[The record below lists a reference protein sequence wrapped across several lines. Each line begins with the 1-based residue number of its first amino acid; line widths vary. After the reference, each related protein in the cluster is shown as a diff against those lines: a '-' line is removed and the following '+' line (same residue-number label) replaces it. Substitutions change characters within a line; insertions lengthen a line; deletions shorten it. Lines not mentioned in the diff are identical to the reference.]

1 MVCRSGYAS
10 RVSNSF
16 SFLRGFCAAL
26 LFIALGNFLQAASE
40 SVEQPNKPSPVSQL
54 TSPEIVDV
62 GVWPT
67 VIYNLD
73 VHSNTFYMTAYVW
86 FIWRGDIDP
95 TLTVEFTNNV
105 ESWGLTKA
113 KTYPKPII
121 FGDGRHYQCLRIE
134 GRFFQPF
141 SLLRFPLEDHK
152 LSLSIEDNTYAA
164 DKLVYR
170 FNQKRSG
177 LDAGLNIPGW
187 TLHSWSGTAQVH
199 HYATNLGDETVGA
212 ESSDYGTILFEVKV
226 TRPVNFFIWKMLLP
240 LVIILLA
247 CWTAL
252 ILHPSQLASRAAMT
266 GTALLTTV
274 FMQQGYT
281 SSLPEVNYLVLMDKI
296 YVVVYILIILSLVQ
310 VVIQGAM
317 DKKHLLDDYK
327 KALFIDKVSVAL
339 QAASFALSLWVINVT
354 TH

>member
-1 MVCRSGYAS
+1 MFRPFS
-10 RVSNSF
+10 RRLPLLLAV
-16 SFLRGFCAAL
+16 FLTGMLLPLNAAPETKKTPPPQSTK
-26 LFIALGNFLQAASE
+26 GNAPE
-40 SVEQPNKPSPVSQL
+40 VVE
-54 TSPEIVDV
+54 V

-86 FIWRGDIDP
+86 FIWRGEIDP
-95 TLTVEFTNNV
+95 TQTVEFTNNV

-113 KTYPKPII
+113 KTYPKPIT
-121 FGDGRHYQCLRIE
+121 FPDGRHYQSMRIE

-141 SLLRFPLEDHK
+141 SLLRFPLENHTV
-152 LSLSIEDNTYAA
+152 SLSIEDNTYAA
-164 DKLVYR
+164 DKLLYR
-170 FNQKRSG
+170 FDQRHSG
-177 LDAGLNIPGW
+177 LDSGLTIPGW
-187 TLHSWSGTAQVH
+187 TVQSWKGREGVH
-199 HYATNLGDETVGA
+199 HYASNMGDETVGSD
-212 ESSDYGTILFEVKV
+212 SSDYGTILFEVKV

-252 ILHPSQLASRAAMT
+252 LLHPSQLASRAAMT

-281 SSLPEVNYLVLMDKI
+281 SNLPEVNYLVLMDKI
-296 YVVVYILIILSLVQ
+296 YVVVYLLIILSLVQ

-317 DKKHLLDDYK
+317 DKKHLLDDYR
-327 KALFIDKVSVAL
+327 KAQLIDKVSVVVQAL
-339 QAASFALSLWVINVT
+339 VFMIALWVIIVT
-354 TH
+354 TY

>member
-1 MVCRSGYAS
+1 MFRPCS
-10 RVSNSF
+10 RRLPLLLAV
-16 SFLRGFCAAL
+16 FLTGMLLPLNAAPETKKTPPPQ
-26 LFIALGNFLQAASE
+26 ATKGNAPE
-40 SVEQPNKPSPVSQL
+40 VVE
-54 TSPEIVDV
+54 V

-86 FIWRGDIDP
+86 FIWRGEIDP
-95 TLTVEFTNNV
+95 TQTVEFTNNV
-105 ESWGLTKA
+105 ESWGLTKM
-113 KTYPKPII
+113 KTYPKPIT
-121 FGDGRHYQCLRIE
+121 FPDGRHYQSMRIE

-141 SLLRFPLEDHK
+141 SLLRFPLENHTV
-152 LSLSIEDNTYAA
+152 SLSIEDNTYAA
-164 DKLVYR
+164 DKLLYR
-170 FNQKRSG
+170 FDQRHSG
-177 LDAGLNIPGW
+177 LDSGLTIPGW
-187 TLHSWSGTAQVH
+187 TVQSWKGREGVH
-199 HYATNLGDETVGA
+199 HYATNMGDEMVGRD
-212 ESSDYGTILFEVKV
+212 SSDYGTILFEVKV

-252 ILHPSQLASRAAMT
+252 LLHPSQLASRAAMT

-281 SSLPEVNYLVLMDKI
+281 SNLPEVNYLVLMDKI
-296 YVVVYILIILSLVQ
+296 YVVVYLLIILSLVQ

-317 DKKHLLDDYK
+317 EKKHVLDDYR
-327 KALFIDKVSVAL
+327 KAQLIDKTSVVV
-339 QAASFALSLWVINVT
+339 QAMVFMIALWVIIVT

>member
-1 MVCRSGYAS
+1 LAILLVSLEVSLDASSGAS
-10 RVSNSF
+10 TSSK
-16 SFLRGFCAAL
+16 
-26 LFIALGNFLQAASE
+26 QANDLSTASAPQV
-40 SVEQPNKPSPVSQL
+40 VE
-54 TSPEIVDV
+54 V

-95 TLTVEFTNNV
+95 TGTVEFPNNV

-113 KTYPKPII
+113 KTYPKPIN
-121 FGDGRHYQCLRIE
+121 FADGRHYQCLRIE

-141 SLLRFPLEDHK
+141 SLRRFPLENHT
-152 LSLSIEDNTYAA
+152 LSLSIEDNTYSA
-164 DKLVYR
+164 DRLLYR
-170 FNQKRSG
+170 FDQRRSG
-177 LDAGLNIPGW
+177 LDSGLNIPGW
-187 TLHSWSGTAQVH
+187 TLHSWSGSARVH
-199 HYATNLGDETVGA
+199 HYATNLGDLTVGSD
-212 ESSDYGTILFEVKV
+212 SSDYGTILFEVKV

-240 LVIILLA
+240 VLIILLA

-252 ILHPSQLASRAAMT
+252 MLHPSQLASRVAMT

-281 SSLPEVNYLVLMDKI
+281 SNLPEVNYLVLMDKI
-296 YVVVYILIILSLVQ
+296 YVVVYLLIILSLMQ
-310 VVIQGAM
+310 VVIQGAI
-317 DKKHLLDDYK
+317 DTKHLIDNYK
-327 KALFIDKVSVAL
+327 KAILIDKVSVAL
-339 QAASFALSLWVINVT
+339 QAAVFAISLWVIHAT

>member
-1 MVCRSGYAS
+1 M
-10 RVSNSF
+10 SNHAVMKVP
-16 SFLRGFCAAL
+16 FLLPILVL
-26 LFIALGNFLQAASE
+26 LFTLIPVQALPAKKNTPPPAVQ
-40 SVEQPNKPSPVSQL
+40 PVSSQ
-54 TSPEIVDV
+54 EIVEV

-73 VHSNTFYMTAYVW
+73 VHSNTYYMTAYVW

-95 TLTVEFTNNV
+95 SQTVEFTNNV

-113 KTYPKPII
+113 RTYPKPITLP
-121 FGDGRHYQCLRIE
+121 DGRRYQCLRIE

-141 SLLRFPLEDHK
+141 SLRRFPLENHT

-170 FNQKRSG
+170 FDSRRSG
-177 LDAGLNIPGW
+177 IDSGLEIPGW
-187 TLHSWSGTAQVH
+187 SVKSWKGTEGIH
-199 HYATNLGDETVGA
+199 HYGTNLGDETVGA
-212 ESSDYGTILFEVKV
+212 DSSDYATIRFEVSV
-226 TRPVNFFIWKMLLP
+226 TRPVNYFLWKMLLP
-240 LVIILLA
+240 VVIILLA

-252 ILHPSQLASRAAMT
+252 LLHPSQLSSRAAMT

-281 SSLPEVNYLVLMDKI
+281 NNLPELNYLVLMDKI
-296 YVVVYILIILSLVQ
+296 YVVVYLLIILSLVQ

-317 DKKHLLDDYK
+317 DKRHLLDDYG
-327 KALFIDKVSVAL
+327 KAKLLDKVSVVVQAL
-339 QAASFALSLWVINVT
+339 AFAVSLFVINAT
-354 TH
+354 TR

>member
-1 MVCRSGYAS
+1 MFSPCS
-10 RVSNSF
+10 RRLPLLLAVFFTGMLLPLN
-16 SFLRGFCAAL
+16 AAPEQKKTPPP
-26 LFIALGNFLQAASE
+26 QATEGDAPE
-40 SVEQPNKPSPVSQL
+40 VVE
-54 TSPEIVDV
+54 V

-86 FIWRGDIDP
+86 FIWRGEIDP
-95 TLTVEFTNNV
+95 TQTVEFTNNV
-105 ESWGLTKA
+105 ESWGLTKM
-113 KTYPKPII
+113 KTYPKPIT
-121 FGDGRHYQCLRIE
+121 FPDGRHYQSMRIE

-141 SLLRFPLEDHK
+141 SLLRFPLENHTV
-152 LSLSIEDNTYAA
+152 SLSIEDNTYAA

-170 FNQKRSG
+170 FDQRHSG
-177 LDAGLNIPGW
+177 LDAGLTIPGW
-187 TLHSWSGTAQVH
+187 TVQSWSGREGVH
-199 HYATNLGDETVGA
+199 HYASNMGDETVGSD
-212 ESSDYGTILFEVKV
+212 SSDYGTILFEVKV

-252 ILHPSQLASRAAMT
+252 LLHPSQLASRAAMT

-281 SSLPEVNYLVLMDKI
+281 SNLPEVNYLVLMDKI
-296 YVVVYILIILSLVQ
+296 YVVVYLLIILSLVQ

-317 DKKHLLDDYK
+317 DKKHLLDDFR
-327 KALFIDKVSVAL
+327 KAQLIDKTSVVVQAL
-339 QAASFALSLWVINVT
+339 VFMLALWVIL
-354 TH
+354 

>member
-1 MVCRSGYAS
+1 MFRPCS
-10 RVSNSF
+10 RR
-16 SFLRGFCAAL
+16 LPL
-26 LFIALGNFLQAASE
+26 LLAIFFTGMLLPLNAASE
-40 SVEQPNKPSPVSQL
+40 KKKAPPPQATNVNAPEVVE
-54 TSPEIVDV
+54 V

-86 FIWRGDIDP
+86 FVWRGEIDP
-95 TLTVEFTNNV
+95 TQTVEFTNNV

-113 KTYPKPII
+113 KTYPKPIT
-121 FGDGRHYQCLRIE
+121 FPDGRRYQSMRIE

-141 SLLRFPLEDHK
+141 SLLRFPLESHTV
-152 LSLSIEDNTYAA
+152 SLSIEDNTYAA
-164 DKLVYR
+164 DKLLYR
-170 FNQKRSG
+170 FDQRHSG
-177 LDAGLNIPGW
+177 LDSGLTIPGW
-187 TLHSWSGTAQVH
+187 TVQSWKGREGVH
-199 HYATNLGDETVGA
+199 HYASNMGDETVGSD
-212 ESSDYGTILFEVKV
+212 SSDYGTILFEVKV

-252 ILHPSQLASRAAMT
+252 LLHPSQLASRAAMT

-281 SSLPEVNYLVLMDKI
+281 SNLPEVNYLVLMDKI
-296 YVVVYILIILSLVQ
+296 YVVVYLLIILSLVQ

-317 DKKHLLDDYK
+317 DKKHLLDDYR
-327 KALFIDKVSVAL
+327 KAQLIDKVSVVVQAL
-339 QAASFALSLWVINVT
+339 VFMIALWVIIVT
-354 TH
+354 TR